1 LWDSSRCRGS
11 GRERI
16 SPDDL
21 PHVADAN

>member
-1 LWDSSRCRGS
+1 LWARCRGS